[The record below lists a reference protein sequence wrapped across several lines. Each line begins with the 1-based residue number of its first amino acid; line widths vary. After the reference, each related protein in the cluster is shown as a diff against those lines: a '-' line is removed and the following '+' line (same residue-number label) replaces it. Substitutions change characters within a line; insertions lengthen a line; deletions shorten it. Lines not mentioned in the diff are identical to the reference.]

1 MAQTRKSRRR
11 KHRGTQAGNIETP
24 AHRSGK
30 TGPARRRARP
40 AAAPAAQRTLR
51 PPTWRSASDK
61 AAAAAAVF
69 AVLSATLFHNKGGI
83 GTIFVTLIFVF
94 FLYLPIAYWTDR
106 AVYKRR
112 QAKLQ
117 LR

>member
-1 MAQTRKSRRR
+1 MAQTRKRRRR

-30 TGPARRRARP
+30 TTRASASSSRSTTRT
-40 AAAPAAQRTLR
+40 QRTLKA
-51 PPTWRSASDK
+51 PTWRSASYK

-106 AVYKRR
+106 AVYKRK

-117 LR
+117 SGK